1 MSSYEFK
8 RVYHPRLGRYVYEHK
23 GSGLIVDNIFKPLKS
38 LASSAFKQVAN
49 HLQKKLLNPVCHM
62 QETD

>member
-23 GSGLIVDNIFKPLKS
+23 GSGLLITFLS
-38 LASSAFKQVAN
+38 
-49 HLQKKLLNPVCHM
+49 H
-62 QETD
+62 